1 MQDILELPNFSA
13 RDLSGVEKDLDILL
27 MESTDRVAELAK
39 TDHPDWDNF
48 IYELDLVSDKIQRF
62 FSPIRHLNSVM
73 NGSEVRT
80 VYNACLPKLSA
91 WFTDLGQNR
100 DLYQKMGQL
109 KESEVFA
116 QLDAGQQKSIDDQLL
131 GFRLG
136 GVALEADEKARFKE
150 LSLELSNLGTRFQ
163 ENILDSTSAWHKTV
177 ESASDLAGFPQ
188 SSLEGARLT
197 AKEHGDDGYRLTL
210 DFPSFHAVMTFA
222 DDRELRRE
230 VYTGYMTRATN
241 QIPGNSHG
249 PEASSDLDQDAKGV
263 SWDNSRNI
271 EKIIALRSE
280 KAILLGFANYAE
292 YSVASKMVESPQ
304 QVIDFIQQLAVKSKP
319 SAAADYQQLCK
330 FTKDDFGVDP
340 LCAWD
345 IAYYSNKL
353 KKKLFDFSEEDLKPY
368 FPADVA
374 VPGLFKVTGRLFGL
388 QICEIENADVW
399 HEDVSAYQIK
409 DTKGVMRGAFYMD
422 NYARSEKRG
431 GAWMDVCVGRMKKK
445 HGIQL
450 PVAYLTCNLTPP
462 VGDKPALLTH
472 NELTTLFH
480 EFGHGLHH
488 MLTMVDHASVA
499 GISGVEW
506 DAVELPS
513 QFLENWCWERE
524 SLDLVSAHYQTGE
537 KLPQELLEKARAAK
551 NFQSGMTT
559 VRQLEFALFDM
570 RLHENTDNPSAA
582 TVHEL
587 LNSVRDEVAVC
598 PVPEFVRFQ
607 NSFAHIFA
615 GGYAAGY
622 FSYKWAEVL
631 SSDAFSRFEEEGIFN
646 EKTGGDF
653 LHSILERGG
662 TQKALELFVEFRG
675 REPQIDAL
683 LRHNGLAA

>member
-1 MQDILELPNFSA
+1 MKDILELPAFSDM
-13 RDLSGVEKDLDILL
+13 DLSGVEKQLDKLL
-27 MESTDRVAELAK
+27 QESTGRVVELAEIQS
-39 TDHPDWDNF
+39 PDWDNF
-48 IYELDLVSDKIQRF
+48 IYELDVVADDIQRF

-73 NGSEVRT
+73 NGDEVRS

-91 WFTDLGQNR
+91 FYTDLGQNR
-100 DLYQKMGQL
+100 GLYEKMLQL
-109 KESEVFA
+109 KESATFA
-116 QLDAGQQKSIDDQLL
+116 QLDKGQQKSIEDQLL
-131 GFRLG
+131 GFKLG
-136 GVALEADEKARFKE
+136 GVALEGEDKIRFKE
-150 LSLELSNLGTRFQ
+150 IALELSNLGTRFQ

-177 ESASDLAGFPQ
+177 ETASELAGFPQ
-188 SSLEGARLT
+188 SSLEGAGLS
-197 AKEHGDDGYRLTL
+197 AKEHNEEGYRLTL

-222 DDRELRRE
+222 EDRALRQE
-230 VYTGYMTRATN
+230 VYSAYMTRASDQSTTFAAN
-241 QIPGNSHG
+241 N
-249 PEASSDLDQDAKGV
+249 ANNVDLDNAK
-263 SWDNSRNI
+263 NI

-280 KAILLGFANYAE
+280 KATLLGFANYAE
-292 YSVASKMVESPQ
+292 YSVATKMVDSPQ
-304 QVIDFIQQLAVKSKP
+304 RVIDFIERLATKSKP
-319 SAAADYQQLCK
+319 SAQADYHQLCVFAK
-330 FTKDDFGVDP
+330 EEHGIDP

-388 QICEIENADVW
+388 QISKIEDADVW
-399 HEDVSAYQIK
+399 HEDVSVYQIK
-409 DTKGVMRGAFYMD
+409 DANGTVRGAFYMD
-422 NYARSEKRG
+422 NYARSDKRG

-445 HGIQL
+445 HGTQL

-462 VGDKPALLTH
+462 VGDEPALLTH
-472 NELTTLFH
+472 SELTTLFH

-488 MLTMVDHASVA
+488 MLTKVDHASVA

-537 KLPQELLEKARAAK
+537 RLPQDLLQKARAAK

-570 RLHENTDNPSAA
+570 RLHQTTDGPNAA
-582 TVHEL
+582 RVQEL
-587 LNSVRDEVAVC
+587 LNTVRDEVSVYS
-598 PVPEFVRFQ
+598 VPDFVRFQ

-653 LHSILERGG
+653 LHAILEKGG
-662 TQKALELFVEFRG
+662 TQKALDLFVEFRG
-675 REPQIDAL
+675 REPEIDAL

>member
-1 MQDILELPNFSA
+1 MQDILELPKFSA
-13 RDLSGVEKDLDILL
+13 RDLSNVENDLDALL
-27 MESTDRVAELAK
+27 LESTDRVAELAR
-39 TDHPDWDNF
+39 TEHPDWSNF

-73 NGSEVRT
+73 NGSEVRA

-100 DLYQKMGQL
+100 DLYEKMGQL
-109 KESEVFA
+109 KDSEIFA
-116 QLDAGQQKSIDDQLL
+116 QLDGGQQKSIDDQLL

-136 GVALEADEKARFKE
+136 GVALEGEEKNRFKE

-177 ESASDLAGFPQ
+177 KSASDLAGFPQ

-197 AKEHGDDGYRLTL
+197 AQEHGEEGYRLTL

-230 VYTGYMTRATN
+230 VYTGYMTRATSHTPDN
-241 QIPGNSHG
+241 TDSADNKPG
-249 PEASSDLDQDAKGV
+249 
-263 SWDNSRNI
+263 WDNSSNI
-271 EKIIALRSE
+271 EKIIAFRTE
-280 KAILLGFANYAE
+280 KAKLLGFANYAE
-292 YSVASKMVESPQ
+292 YSVASKMVDSPQ
-304 QVIDFIQQLAVKSKP
+304 QVIDFIENLAARSKP
-319 SAAADYQQLCK
+319 SAAADYQQLCT
-330 FTKDDFGVDP
+330 FAKDDYGVDP

-388 QICEIENADVW
+388 QISEIKDADVW
-399 HEDVSAYQIK
+399 HEDVSVYQIK
-409 DTKGVMRGAFYMD
+409 DANGIMRGAFYMD

-445 HGIQL
+445 HGTQL

-462 VGDKPALLTH
+462 VGDEPALLTH

-537 KLPQELLEKARAAK
+537 KLPQALLEKARAAK

-570 RLHENTDNPSAA
+570 RLHLSTENPDAA
-582 TVHEL
+582 AVHEL
-587 LNSVRDEVAVC
+587 LNSVRHEVAVY

-653 LHSILERGG
+653 LHAILERGG